1 MSSLARSGTVDRGR
15 AQRARYLGD
24 DARTGRSRSV
34 SRSRSRSRSPS
45 PAARESRDK
54 PSYWLALGL
63 DAQWAEMLAAD
74 AARPSP
80 FAWMH
85 AAQANGEKTAAELG
99 MSCGDARWEPA
110 WSRAPTNGENIAAE
124 LVLRRAANDTLWVC
138 DAKAV
143 VDPKTYESLVTL
155 VEATIPTGTLGH
167 LVKVGRLASGLGPE
181 TMPAAHLADILLAVR
196 HANTVKAATRI
207 HGDLAHQ
214 IFMWHIMGCKVTFGE
229 LAKTA
234 KCVEEYGVWAH
245 DALRRL
251 AVEVGNKHGDVDV
264 DTKIDVNVLG
274 AETGPETMSLL
285 TLVILLTG
293 VPGFAISCPTLSDL
307 LLGKNP
313 MWRITLGGLC
323 YGLAR
328 K

>member
-1 MSSLARSGTVDRGR
+1 M
-15 AQRARYLGD
+15 
-24 DARTGRSRSV
+24 
-34 SRSRSRSRSPS
+34 SRSRSRSPS
-45 PAARESRDK
+45 PAASEPDDSWMSPRLREQ
-54 PSYWLALGL
+54 LADHADRFGPYAWKHNAQL
-63 DAQWAEMLAAD
+63 DGERLAAEFGLPRCD
-74 AARPSP
+74 ACFEPS
-80 FAWMH
+80 
-85 AAQANGEKTAAELG
+85 
-99 MSCGDARWEPA
+99 

-143 VDPKTYESLVTL
+143 IDPKTYESLVTL

-167 LVKVGRLASGLGPE
+167 LVRVGRLASGLGPE

-196 HANTVKAATRI
+196 HADTVKAATSI

-214 IFMWHIMGCKVTFGE
+214 IFMWHIMGREVTFGE
-229 LAKTA
+229 LASSA
-234 KCVEEYGVWAH
+234 ECAEKCGVWTH

-251 AVEVGNKHGDVDV
+251 AVEVGNKLGDVDG

-293 VPGFAISCPTLSDL
+293 IPGFVVIHPGLEALFSGS
-307 LLGKNP
+307 NP
-313 MWRITLGGLC
+313 YWKIVSIPVGGMC
-323 YGLAR
+323 FGLA
-328 K
+328 KK

>member
-1 MSSLARSGTVDRGR
+1 MDGLDEAELARLR
-15 AQRARYLGD
+15 AQ
-24 DARTGRSRSV
+24 
-34 SRSRSRSRSPS
+34 
-45 PAARESRDK
+45 
-54 PSYWLALGL
+54 
-63 DAQWAEMLAAD
+63 LAAD
-74 AARPSP
+74 RARPSP

-99 MSCGDARWEPA
+99 LSCGDARCEPA
-110 WSRAPTNGENIAAE
+110 WSRAPTDGENIAAE

-143 VDPKTYESLVTL
+143 IDPKTYESLVTL

-167 LVKVGRLASGLGPE
+167 LVRVGRLASGLGPE

-196 HANTVKAATRI
+196 HADTVKAATSI

-214 IFMWHIMGCKVTFGE
+214 IFMWHIMGREVTFGE
-229 LAKTA
+229 LASSA
-234 KCVEEYGVWAH
+234 ECAEKCGVWTH

-251 AVEVGNKHGDVDV
+251 AVEVGNKLGDVDG
-264 DTKIDVNVLG
+264 DTMIDVNVLG
-274 AETGPETMSLL
+274 AETGRETMSLL
-285 TLVILLTG
+285 TLVILL
-293 VPGFAISCPTLSDL
+293 VCIPRFAITSPTLVNL

-313 MWRITLGGLC
+313 RWRITSSAGGLC

>member
-1 MSSLARSGTVDRGR
+1 M
-15 AQRARYLGD
+15 Y
-24 DARTGRSRSV
+24 
-34 SRSRSRSRSPS
+34 
-45 PAARESRDK
+45 
-54 PSYWLALGL
+54 
-63 DAQWAEMLAAD
+63 
-74 AARPSP
+74 
-80 FAWMH
+80 

-99 MSCGDARWEPA
+99 LSRGARCEPA
-110 WSRAPTNGENIAAE
+110 WSRAPTNGDNIAAE
-124 LVLRRAANDTLWVC
+124 LVLHRAASETLYLRE
-138 DAKAV
+138 AEAV
-143 VDPKTYESLVTL
+143 TDCKTFVSLLTL
-155 VEATIPTGTLGH
+155 VEATVPESLIDLDGH
-167 LVKVGRLASGLGPE
+167 PVRTLASGLGPG

-196 HANTVKAATRI
+196 HANIVKAATRI

-214 IFMWHIMGCKVTFGE
+214 IFMWHIMGRKVTFGE
-229 LAKTA
+229 LTETA
-234 KCVEEYGVWAH
+234 KCVEEYGVWTH

-251 AVEVGNKHGDVDV
+251 AVKVGSKLGDVDV